1 MEVESRGQ
9 VLRCLLR
16 CCPMTAM
23 RLSLALAASAWS
35 GADAAGQANIF
46 MLL

>member
-1 MEVESRGQ
+1 MLRA
-9 VLRCLLR
+9 RCLL
-16 CCPMTAM
+16 CCSLMTAM
-23 RLSLALAASAWS
+23 RLSLVLAASAWS

>member
-1 MEVESRGQ
+1 MESRE
-9 VLRCLLR
+9 VLRARCLL
-16 CCPMTAM
+16 CCSLMTAM
-23 RLSLALAASAWS
+23 RLSLVLAASAWS